1 MSLLEV
7 VQKLL
12 EMFKGHTNL
21 IIGFNTFL
29 PSDCKIEVLF
39 ICFCLTKLDFLQLLT
54 SKNLL
59 S

>member
-12 EMFKGHTNL
+12 EMFKGHTDL

-29 PSDCKIEVLF
+29 PSDCKIEVSF
-39 ICFCLTKLDFLQLLT
+39 VCFCLIKLVFLKLVT
-54 SKNLL
+54 SKNFL

>member
-12 EMFKGHTNL
+12 EMFKGHTDL

-29 PSDCKIEVLF
+29 PAGCKIEVLF
-39 ICFCLTKLDFLQLLT
+39 VCFCLIKLDFLKLVT
-54 SKNLL
+54 SKSLL
-59 S
+59 N

>member
-29 PSDCKIEVLF
+29 PAECKIEVLF
-39 ICFCLTKLDFLQLLT
+39 VFFFFFD
-54 SKNLL
+54 
-59 S
+59 